1 MSVPFRFFFFV
12 CVCAGDEELFSRNFQ
27 HGKFHRYVSFPI
39 SYFYLELNFAPH
51 TPTFSFV
58 NPVLLQCFEKN
69 RELDLPV
76 GFFVQNNVLGLLFLA
91 GNKNVIS
98 VAEVCSSGSDILSN

>member
-1 MSVPFRFFFFV
+1 MSVPFHFLCVQVMKSFFPK
-12 CVCAGDEELFSRNFQ
+12 FQ

-39 SYFYLELNFAPH
+39 SCFYLELNFAPH
-51 TPTFSFV
+51 VPTFSFV

-98 VAEVCSSGSDILSN
+98 VAEVCSSRSDILSN

>member
-1 MSVPFRFFFFV
+1 MKSFFPEIFNMV
-12 CVCAGDEELFSRNFQ
+12 S
-27 HGKFHRYVSFPI
+27 FHRYVSFPI

-76 GFFVQNNVLGLLFLA
+76 GFFVQNDVLDLLFLA